1 MVAPETSSMES
12 RAQKTQFHPDGEG
25 KSNTGAARAGR
36 NHSAAFARYAPATK
50 WKAGYCGYYEC
61 GVVVSPLEKV
71 EIRLSW
77 EQGKLQENSNVV
89 IEKNVTERWQFVG
102 ACRLIW

>member
-1 MVAPETSSMES
+1 
-12 RAQKTQFHPDGEG
+12 
-25 KSNTGAARAGR
+25 
-36 NHSAAFARYAPATK
+36 
-50 WKAGYCGYYEC
+50 C

-89 IEKNVTERWQFVG
+89 IEKNVTERCQFVG